1 MPTLFVRSRTT
12 EVAGLIAAVQ
22 TEFNQVDPDFPVF
35 NIKTLETRVNDA
47 LGRERMVAN
56 ISAGFGVLALLLA
69 AVGIHGALAYS
80 VARRRRE
87 IGIRVALGST
97 RASIAALVA
106 QDGLMLAGAGI
117 VTGVALALPGSWVL
131 SHYFPGLSSLDVSV
145 VLGSIG
151 VILGV
156 AAGALCV
163 PALRAC
169 RVDPLTALRL
179 Q

>member
-1 MPTLFVRSRTT
+1 MRNACEYQRRQDL
-12 EVAGLIAAVQ
+12 
-22 TEFNQVDPDFPVF
+22 
-35 NIKTLETRVNDA
+35 KTPRRA
-47 LGRERMVAN
+47 RMVAN
-56 ISAGFGVLALLLA
+56 TLAGFGVLALLLA
-69 AVGIHGALAYS
+69 AVGICGALAYS

-97 RASIAALVA
+97 AASIAALVA
-106 QDGLMLAGAGI
+106 QEGLMLAGTGIVAGI
-117 VTGVALALPGSWVL
+117 AFALPGSWAL
-131 SHYFPGLSSLDVSV
+131 SHYFRGLSALDLSV

-151 VILGV
+151 VMLGV
-156 AAGALCV
+156 AVAALAV